1 MVLGI
6 NGIVP
11 SVIVSCIWL
20 GKFIIHSPLE
30 DGSLSAT
37 MLVTDWLLYKNQLVT
52 VARTLMSEVSPFQ
65 NQRSRQPCVDG
76 WSFLTIAADVEFL
89 QKFNLPNSQIIHNF
103 TLNDFFWESY
113 SYFRN
118 KIENTMTN
126 REAEFFLQN
135 AMQTLELIH
144 QNREEFE
151 EIEGKSGVQER
162 IDNVLDKIN
171 YYRTIINNNKDEN

>member
-1 MVLGI
+1 
-6 NGIVP
+6 
-11 SVIVSCIWL
+11 
-20 GKFIIHSPLE
+20 
-30 DGSLSAT
+30 
-37 MLVTDWLLYKNQLVT
+37 
-52 VARTLMSEVSPFQ
+52 
-65 NQRSRQPCVDG
+65 
-76 WSFLTIAADVEFL
+76 
-89 QKFNLPNSQIIHNF
+89 
-103 TLNDFFWESY
+103 
-113 SYFRN
+113 
-118 KIENTMTN
+118 MTN